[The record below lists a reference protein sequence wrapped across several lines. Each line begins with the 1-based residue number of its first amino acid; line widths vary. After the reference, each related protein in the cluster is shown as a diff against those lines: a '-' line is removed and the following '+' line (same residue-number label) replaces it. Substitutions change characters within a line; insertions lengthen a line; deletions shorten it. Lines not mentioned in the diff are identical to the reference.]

1 LKTTALGQAG
11 QPISVLGLGCMS
23 MSHPDRDDEQSMQ
36 VLDAALDAGISF
48 LDTADK
54 YGKGHNE
61 RLVGRAIA
69 GRRDEV
75 TVATKVGFVGSS
87 RDPKPV
93 NGSPGHITRSCDASL
108 DRLGVDRIDLY
119 YLHRVDPEVAIEE
132 SVGAMAELV
141 AAGKVAQLGLSEV
154 SAETLRRA
162 NAVHPIA
169 AVQSEY
175 SLATRAPEA
184 DVLPTCRELGTTFV
198 AYSPLGIGL
207 LTGRV
212 RGPEDLPPGNRL
224 PKQSRMDDE
233 HRVHNLAIVRQLEQV
248 AADLGCTL
256 PQLALAWLL
265 ARDVVPIPSSSQ
277 MRYLEDNL
285 AAVDVELDDETLARI
300 DRLAPDGAFSGERKS
315 RLGMRLIG
323 R

>member
-1 LKTTALGQAG
+1 MRTTTLGQTG

-23 MSHPDRDDEQSMQ
+23 MSHPGRDDEESLQ
-36 VLDAALDAGISF
+36 VLTAALDAGISF

-93 NGSPGHITRSCDASL
+93 DGSPEHIARSCDASL
-108 DRLGVDRIDLY
+108 ERLGVDRIDLY
-119 YLHRVDPEVAIEE
+119 YLHRVDPEVPIEE

-154 SAETLRRA
+154 SPETLRRA
-162 NAVHPIA
+162 HAVHQIA

-175 SLATRAPEA
+175 SLATRVPEE

-212 RGPEDLPPGNRL
+212 RTPEDLPPGNRL
-224 PKQSRMDDE
+224 PKQSRMDDQ
-233 HRVHNLAIVRQLEQV
+233 HREHNLAIVDQLEEV
-248 AADLGCTL
+248 AADLGCAL
-256 PQLALAWLL
+256 PQLAIAWLL
-265 ARDVVPIPSSSQ
+265 TRDVVPIPSSSR
-277 MRYLEDNL
+277 MRYLEENL
-285 AAVDVELDDETLARI
+285 AAVDLELDDAVLARL
-300 DRLAPDGAFSGERKS
+300 DRIAPRGAFTGERKS
-315 RLGMRLIG
+315 HLGMRLVG

>member
-1 LKTTALGQAG
+1 MKTTTLGQAG
-11 QPISVLGLGCMS
+11 QPISVFGLGCMS
-23 MSHPDRDDEQSMQ
+23 MSHPGRDDEQSLQ
-36 VLDAALDAGISF
+36 VLTAALEAGISF

-61 RLVGRAIA
+61 RLVGRAIV

-93 NGSPGHITRSCDASL
+93 DGSPEHIARSCDASL
-108 DRLGVDRIDLY
+108 ERLGVDRIDLY
-119 YLHRVDPEVAIEE
+119 YLHRVDPEVPIEE

-162 NAVHPIA
+162 HAVHPIA

-175 SLATRAPEA
+175 SLATRDVEE
-184 DVLPTCRELGTTFV
+184 DVLPTCRDLGTTFV

-212 RGPEDLPPGNRL
+212 RAPEDLPPGNRL

-233 HRVHNLAIVRQLEQV
+233 HREHNLRIVDELVAI
-248 AADLGCTL
+248 ADDEDCTL

-265 ARDVVPIPSSSQ
+265 TRDVVPIPSSS
-277 MRYLEDNL
+277 RRPYLDENL
-285 AAVDVELDDETLARI
+285 AAVDLEVRVDTLQRI
-300 DRLAPDGAFSGERKS
+300 DEVAPVGAFIGERKS
-315 RLGMRLIG
+315 HLGMRLV
-323 R
+323 RR

>member
-1 LKTTALGQAG
+1 MRTTTLGQTG

-23 MSHPDRDDEQSMQ
+23 MSHPGRDDEESLQ
-36 VLDAALDAGISF
+36 VLTAALDAGISF

-93 NGSPGHITRSCDASL
+93 DGSPEHIARSCDSSL
-108 DRLGVDRIDLY
+108 ERLGVDRIDLY
-119 YLHRVDPEVAIEE
+119 YLHRVDPEVPIEE

-154 SAETLRRA
+154 SPETLRRA
-162 NAVHPIA
+162 HAVHQIA

-175 SLATRAPEA
+175 SLATRVPEE

-212 RGPEDLPPGNRL
+212 RTPEDLPPGNRL
-224 PKQSRMDDE
+224 PKQSRMDE
-233 HRVHNLAIVRQLEQV
+233 QHREHNLAIVDQLEEV
-248 AADLGCTL
+248 AADLGRAL
-256 PQLALAWLL
+256 PQLAIAWLL
-265 ARDVVPIPSSSQ
+265 TRDVVPIPSSSR
-277 MRYLEDNL
+277 MRYLEENL
-285 AAVDVELDDETLARI
+285 AAVDLELDDAVLARL
-300 DRLAPDGAFSGERKS
+300 DRIAPRGAFTGERKS
-315 RLGMRLIG
+315 HLGMRLVG

>member
-1 LKTTALGQAG
+1 MKTTTLGQAG
-11 QPISVLGLGCMS
+11 RPISVLGLGCMS
-23 MSHPDRDDEQSMQ
+23 MSHPGRDDEESLR
-36 VLDAALDAGISF
+36 VLAAALDAGISF

-61 RLVGRAIA
+61 RLVGRAVA

-93 NGSPGHITRSCDASL
+93 DGSPEHIARSCDASL
-108 DRLGVDRIDLY
+108 ERLGVDRIDLY
-119 YLHRVDPEVAIEE
+119 YLHRVDPEVPIEE

-141 AAGKVAQLGLSEV
+141 TAGKVAQLGLSEV

-162 NAVHPIA
+162 HAVHPIA

-175 SLATRAPEA
+175 SLATRVPEE

-212 RGPEDLPPGNRL
+212 RSPEDLPPGNRL
-224 PKQSRMDDE
+224 PKQSRMDQE
-233 HRVHNLAIVRQLEQV
+233 HREHNLAIVDQLEEV
-248 AADLGCTL
+248 AADLGCAL
-256 PQLALAWLL
+256 PQLAIAWLL
-265 ARDVVPIPSSSQ
+265 TRDVVPIPSSSR
-277 MRYLEDNL
+277 MRYLEENL
-285 AAVDVELDDETLARI
+285 AAVDLELDDAVLARL
-300 DRLAPDGAFSGERKS
+300 DRIAPRGAFTGERKS
-315 RLGMRLIG
+315 HLGMRLVG

>member
-1 LKTTALGQAG
+1 MKTTTLGQAG

-23 MSHPDRDDEQSMQ
+23 MSHPDRHDEQSMQ
-36 VLDAALDAGISF
+36 VLEAALDAGISF

-61 RLVGRAIA
+61 RLVGRAVA

-93 NGSPGHITRSCDASL
+93 DGSPGHITRSCDASL
-108 DRLGVDRIDLY
+108 ERLGIDRIDLY
-119 YLHRVDPEVAIEE
+119 YLHRVDPDVPIEE

-162 NAVHPIA
+162 HAVHPIA

-175 SLATRAPEA
+175 SLATRVPE
-184 DVLPTCRELGTTFV
+184 DEVLPACRELGATFV

-224 PKQSRMDDE
+224 PKQSRMDDQ
-233 HRVHNLAIVRQLEQV
+233 HRQHNLAIVEQLEQIAV
-248 AADLGCTL
+248 DVGCSL

-265 ARDVVPIPSSSQ
+265 TRDVVPIPSSSR
-277 MRYLEDNL
+277 MPYLEDNL
-285 AAVDVELDDETLARI
+285 AAVDVELDDEVLARI
-300 DRLAPDGAFSGERKS
+300 DQIAPNGAFSGDRKS
-315 RLGMRLIG
+315 RLGMRLVG